1 MSHVTTQACSTA
13 AYSKCTSLIHGNQHS
28 MAGVTSLGLWV
39 GASSEWP
46 ASPTS
51 DEIDMRFRIASTLL
65 SSFRYRNPHLRE

>member
-1 MSHVTTQACSTA
+1 
-13 AYSKCTSLIHGNQHS
+13 